1 MTVKEY
7 LTEQGVS
14 EADQTTYLTNPAL
27 VKSIEGAI
35 KLRDEGTSAKTAAET
50 LRQEAA
56 EKEANTRKWWENEAQ
71 PTILKNDTD
80 TASARAEAAR
90 LREHLKALKE
100 KGYDIPDAYFT
111 ATPPTTPPPVTPP
124 ANTRSAQDTAYDYAL
139 GVTNLFDLANEYQ
152 VLYGAPLPNA
162 AGLLGEAKAAGRS
175 LTDYV
180 TNKFN
185 FATKRSEREAAEKK
199 KSEDAI
205 RADERTK
212 VLADEAK
219 KHNPNTAPAIAS
231 KAAAV
236 TERHKEGTDSWK
248 TREGRN
254 GMKAERLDRFKDV
267 KFLQ

>member
-14 EADQTTYLTNPAL
+14 EADQATYLTNPAL

-56 EKEANTRKWWENEAQ
+56 EKEANTRKWWETEAQ
-71 PTILKNDTD
+71 PTILKNDTA
-80 TASARAEAAR
+80 TAGALAEKARYAAYLKSLKDQGYPVPDEYLSAA
-90 LREHLKALKE
+90 
-100 KGYDIPDAYFT
+100 
-111 ATPPTTPPPVTPP
+111 PPVVPPP
-124 ANTRSAQDTAYDYAL
+124 ANTPPARSAQDTAYDYAL

-152 VLYGAPLPNA
+152 SLYGAPLPNA
-162 AGLLGEAKAAGRS
+162 AGLLGEAKAANRS